1 MLNLFQHLILFLLN
15 TKSSNHRNALRRYSI
30 KSLIDPSASILR
42 QAQQAQLSERN
53 LLNL

>member
-15 TKSSNHRNALRRYSI
+15 TKSSNHRNALRKYGI
-30 KSLIDPSASILR
+30 KLLTESFASILR
-42 QAQQAQLSERN
+42 QAQQAKLSERN